1 MGNNYFN
8 QISYVVNSID
18 ANISI
23 WSICNRPYPKKFL
36 CEALCLKIK
45 ISLECKFISKLT
57 VIRHFKADILL
68 KITLKQP
75 SASVKPVTQL
85 GEKLGS
91 LSLFGISLLFELLL
105 EIVLFILLKLQFFG
119 KQLTIIQSWTLSS
132 FYTTQT
138 T

>member
-1 MGNNYFN
+1 M
-8 QISYVVNSID
+8 
-18 ANISI
+18 
-23 WSICNRPYPKKFL
+23 

-85 GEKLGS
+85 GDKLGS

-119 KQLTIIQSWTLSS
+119 KQLTII
-132 FYTTQT
+132 
-138 T
+138 